1 MRRRCLIKKFAPALL
16 LAPGGLHAQAYL
28 SREQAKAI
36 LLPGVSS
43 ARTVSLTKKQR
54 KQIESACGVE
64 VVSDELD
71 AWKSAKGDWLIFD
84 TVEGRYEAI
93 DIAVAISGEGEVR
106 GVEILTYRE
115 IYGYEVRSPKW
126 RRQFHGKTAESKLK
140 LDKDITN
147 ISGATISSQSITRGV
162 KRLLHTWELVLR
174 HLPNSSPTLS

>member
-28 SREQAKAI
+28 SREQARSI
-36 LLPGVSS
+36 LLPGASEPRS
-43 ARTVSLTKKQR
+43 IPISKKQR
-54 KQIESACGVE
+54 RKIEQASGVA
-64 VVSDELD
+64 VVTSELD
-71 AWKSAKGDWLIFD
+71 AWRHPDGSWLIFD

-93 DIAVAISGEGEVR
+93 DIAVAVSGAGEVL

-115 IYGYEVRSPKW
+115 SYGYEVRSPKW
-126 RRQFHGKTAESKLK
+126 RRQFHGKTAGSKLK

-147 ISGATISSQSITRGV
+147 ISGATISSQSITKGV

-174 HLPNSSPTLS
+174 HLPNSGSTLS

>member
-1 MRRRCLIKKFAPALL
+1 MRRRCLLKKFAPSLL
-16 LAPGGLHAQAYL
+16 LAPGGIHAQAYL
-28 SREQAKAI
+28 SRVQARSI
-36 LLPGVSS
+36 LLPGESQQVP
-43 ARTVSLTKKQR
+43 VQLTKKQR
-54 KQIESACGVE
+54 KQIAGACGVE
-64 VVSDELD
+64 VVHEELD
-71 AWKSAKGDWLIFD
+71 AWRRADGSWLIFD

-126 RRQFHGKTAESKLK
+126 RRQFHGKTADSKLK

-162 KRLLHTWELVLR
+162 KRLVHTWDIVLR
-174 HLPNSSPTLS
+174 HC